1 MTSAGVLSC
10 FLSRLR
16 ERGRVR
22 AGAFAKAS
30 SSVSPSAL
38 TPALSPRGEGA
49 TQRHFLKTLLMA
61 WLFACSSFSF
71 AAQRALLVGV
81 SELVNQ
87 PQSLWLQAPRNDVML
102 MRDALLKHGF
112 AAPDITVLA
121 DGVSGAALPE
131 SRAIH
136 EALGRLLAQSKSGDF
151 VLLYFS
157 GHGARWRDGTKRYQ
171 EPDGLAENFL
181 ARDVRGAV
189 GVDTALS
196 GGVRDVDFDAW
207 VQAFLA
213 RNVFVWSVFDT
224 CAATSMTRSANAAV
238 PTAMAEGPADDE
250 VRWRGLRA
258 AQLRGAVPMVAA
270 ADASTP
276 IAPPASERVARARYV
291 AFFAS
296 ESHQITPELRLP
308 RKSRGAQPQG
318 LLTWAVVGALE
329 RRPATWR
336 ELFDGVL
343 SFYPPV
349 IDELAQRFPTREL
362 PSPVAEGNLD
372 AQLFA
377 NSAAAASTRPVW
389 RAQRSGDTLVLQ
401 AGLIDGLQPQQ
412 EVRLAATMEDGT
424 VRSAQARLLHAEID
438 SARVA
443 VPPAMRALSGAAS
456 WSASPLAPPPSLAL
470 RVRSDKG
477 SLPPRMSLD
486 YPASV
491 ISVGNAPA
499 PGEAP
504 ADVRWTDLGAAG
516 QRIEMLSPALRSG
529 SEAATQVLPDQAAL
543 RRRLEALA
551 RLKWWTQLSAL
562 GNGSSAQVDGLEAV
576 LEIWSGERLVR
587 SEPVQKAGPSLLPL
601 RSGERA
607 ALSVRNA
614 SGHSIDMVVVGVDAQ
629 GSLRAVYPDDP
640 GETNRFERGTQAAP
654 AAKRF
659 ELPWLDAPGSRLLVL
674 ASTASPYSS
683 PRLFGAG
690 PVDAGAPE
698 VRVRG
703 QLSEGKARQT
713 FAAMVHWAGDAPPAK

>member
-1 MTSAGVLSC
+1 MTCKAHLSFSLPLWGRAGVGASGA
-10 FLSRLR
+10 SI
-16 ERGRVR
+16 GR
-22 AGAFAKAS
+22 
-30 SSVSPSAL
+30 SACPHPNL
-38 TPALSPRGEGA
+38 PPEGEGA
-49 TQRHFLKTLLMA
+49 MRSRCLRLLLPLA
-61 WLFACSSFSF
+61 LLVFGNAVF

-102 MRDALLKHGF
+102 MREALLKQGF

-189 GVDTALS
+189 GVDTVLA

-224 CAATSMTRSANAAV
+224 CAATSMTRSANAGAA
-238 PTAMAEGPADDE
+238 TATAEGPADDE

-258 AQLRGAVPMVAA
+258 AQLRGAAPTAMAE
-270 ADASTP
+270 ASAP
-276 IAPPASERVARARYV
+276 SAPPASERVARARYV

-377 NSAAAASTRPVW
+377 NSAVAASTRPVW
-389 RAQRSGDTLVLQ
+389 RAQRSGDTLTLQ

-424 VRSAQARLLHAEID
+424 VRSAQARLLQAEID

-443 VPPAMRALSGAAS
+443 VPPALRALSGAAS
-456 WSASPLAPPPSLAL
+456 WSAAPLAPPPALAL

-477 SLPPRMSLD
+477 SLPPRMNLD

-491 ISVGNAPA
+491 VSAGHAPA

-516 QRIEMLSPALRSG
+516 QRIEVLSPALRSG

-587 SEPVQKAGPSLLPL
+587 SEPVQKAGASLLPL

-629 GSLRAVYPDDP
+629 GGLRAVYPDDP
-640 GETNRFERGTQAAP
+640 GETNRFERGTRDAP

-659 ELPWLDAPGSRLLVL
+659 ELPWFDAPGGRLLVL

-690 PVDAGAPE
+690 PVEAAAPE

-703 QLSEGKARQT
+703 QLSEGKVRQT

>member
-1 MTSAGVLSC
+1 MIMTSRPSCSLPPRGRAGVGAS
-10 FLSRLR
+10 
-16 ERGRVR
+16 GVR
-22 AGAFAKAS
+22 PH
-30 SSVSPSAL
+30 PSL
-38 TPALSPRGEGA
+38 PPEGEGA
-49 TQRHFLKTLLMA
+49 TRFLQLLLSLA
-61 WLFACSSFSF
+61 LLLAGNTVF

-102 MRDALLKHGF
+102 MRDALLKQGF

-121 DGVSGAALPE
+121 DGVTGAALPE

-136 EALGRLLAQSKSGDF
+136 EALGRLLAQSRSGDF

-157 GHGARWRDGTKRYQ
+157 GHGARWRDVGKRYQ

-189 GVDTALS
+189 GVDTALA

-224 CAATSMTRSANAAV
+224 CAATSMTRSTLAAAGG
-238 PTAMAEGPADDE
+238 TAEGPADDE

-258 AQLRGAVPMVAA
+258 GQLRGAGPQATAEAA
-270 ADASTP
+270 APA
-276 IAPPASERVARARYV
+276 APPASERVARARYV

-318 LLTWAVVGALE
+318 LLTWAVVGALA

-377 NSAAAASTRPVW
+377 NSDVAASTRPVW

-412 EVRLAATMEDGT
+412 ELRLTATMEDGT
-424 VRSAQARLLHAEID
+424 VRSEKARLLQADID

-443 VPPAMRALSGAAS
+443 VPPALRALSGAAS
-456 WSASPLAPPPSLAL
+456 WSATPLAPPPALAL
-470 RVRSDKG
+470 RVRGDKG
-477 SLPPRMSLD
+477 ALPPRMSLD

-491 ISVGNAPA
+491 IAVAGNA

-516 QRIEMLSPALRSG
+516 LRIEVLSPALRSG
-529 SEAATQVLPDQAAL
+529 SEASAQVVPDQAAL
-543 RRRLEALA
+543 RRRIEALA
-551 RLKWWTQLSAL
+551 RLKWWTQLAAL
-562 GNGSSAQVDGLEAV
+562 GTGGSAQVEGLEAV

-587 SEPVQKAGPSLLPL
+587 SEPVQRAGASLLPL
-601 RSGERA
+601 RGGERA

-629 GSLRAVYPDDP
+629 GGLRAVYPDDP
-640 GETNRFERGTQAAP
+640 GETNRFERGTQGAP

-659 ELPWLDAPGSRLLVL
+659 ELPWFEAPGGRLLVL
-674 ASTASPYSS
+674 ASTASPYTS

-690 PVDAGAPE
+690 PADAGASE

-703 QLSEGKARQT
+703 QLSQDRARQT

>member
-1 MTSAGVLSC
+1 MRSL
-10 FLSRLR
+10 FSRLLLTL
-16 ERGRVR
+16 
-22 AGAFAKAS
+22 ALL
-30 SSVSPSAL
+30 VSGNAV
-38 TPALSPRGEGA
+38 
-49 TQRHFLKTLLMA
+49 
-61 WLFACSSFSF
+61 F

-102 MRDALLKHGF
+102 MREALLKQGF

-189 GVDTALS
+189 GVDTVLA

-224 CAATSMTRSANAAV
+224 CAATSMTRSANAGAA
-238 PTAMAEGPADDE
+238 TATAEGPADDE

-258 AQLRGAVPMVAA
+258 AQLRGAAPTATATATAA
-270 ADASTP
+270 AEAPAPS
-276 IAPPASERVARARYV
+276 APPASERVARARYV

-377 NSAAAASTRPVW
+377 NSAVAASTRPVW
-389 RAQRSGDTLVLQ
+389 RAQRSGDTLTLQ

-424 VRSAQARLLHAEID
+424 VRSAQARLLQANID

-443 VPPAMRALSGAAS
+443 VPPALRALSGAAS
-456 WSASPLAPPPSLAL
+456 WSAAPLAPPPALAL

-477 SLPPRMSLD
+477 LLPPRMNLD

-491 ISVGNAPA
+491 VSAGHAPA

-516 QRIEMLSPALRSG
+516 QRIEVLSPALRSG
-529 SEAATQVLPDQAAL
+529 SEAAIQVLPDQAAL

-576 LEIWSGERLVR
+576 LEIWSSERLVR
-587 SEPVQKAGPSLLPL
+587 SEPVQKAGASLLPL

-629 GSLRAVYPDDP
+629 GGLRAVYPDDP
-640 GETNRFERGTQAAP
+640 GETNRFERGTQGAP
-654 AAKRF
+654 ANKRF
-659 ELPWLDAPGSRLLVL
+659 ELPWFDAPGGRLLVL

-690 PVDAGAPE
+690 PVEAAAPE

>member
-1 MTSAGVLSC
+1 MMFMAPA
-10 FLSRLR
+10 FLSLPP
-16 ERGRVR
+16 GGR
-22 AGAFAKAS
+22 AGAGAS
-30 SSVSPSAL
+30 GASIGRAARPHARL
-38 TPALSPRGEGA
+38 LPAGEGA
-49 TQRHFLKTLLMA
+49 TRFLQLLLSLA
-61 WLFACSSFSF
+61 LLLAGNAVF

-102 MRDALLKHGF
+102 MRDALLKQGF

-121 DGVSGAALPE
+121 DGVGGAALPE

-136 EALGRLLAQSKSGDF
+136 EALGRLLAQSRSGDF

-157 GHGARWRDGTKRYQ
+157 GHGARWRDAGKRYQ

-189 GVDTALS
+189 GVDTALA

-224 CAATSMTRSANAAV
+224 CAATSMTRSTQAAAGG
-238 PTAMAEGPADDE
+238 TAEGPPDDE

-258 AQLRGAVPMVAA
+258 AQLRGALPQATAEAAVPA
-270 ADASTP
+270 T
-276 IAPPASERVARARYV
+276 PPASERVARARYV

-377 NSAAAASTRPVW
+377 NSDVAASTRPVW

-412 EVRLAATMEDGT
+412 ELRLTATMEDGT
-424 VRSAQARLLHAEID
+424 VRSEKARLLQADID

-443 VPPAMRALSGAAS
+443 VPPALRALSGAAS
-456 WSASPLAPPPSLAL
+456 WSASALAPPPALAL
-470 RVRSDKG
+470 RVRGDKG
-477 SLPPRMSLD
+477 ALPPRMSLD

-491 ISVGNAPA
+491 AAVAGNA

-516 QRIEMLSPALRSG
+516 LRIEVLSPALRSG
-529 SEAATQVLPDQAAL
+529 SEASAQVVPDQAGL

-551 RLKWWTQLSAL
+551 RLKWWTQLAAL
-562 GNGSSAQVDGLEAV
+562 GTGGSAQVEGLEAV

-587 SEPVQKAGPSLLPL
+587 SEPVQRAGASLLPL
-601 RSGERA
+601 RAGERA

-629 GSLRAVYPDDP
+629 GGLRAVYPDDP
-640 GETNRFERGTQAAP
+640 GETNRFERGTPGAP

-659 ELPWLDAPGSRLLVL
+659 ELPWFEAPGGRLLVL
-674 ASTASPYSS
+674 ASTASPYTS

-690 PVDAGAPE
+690 PSDAGAPE